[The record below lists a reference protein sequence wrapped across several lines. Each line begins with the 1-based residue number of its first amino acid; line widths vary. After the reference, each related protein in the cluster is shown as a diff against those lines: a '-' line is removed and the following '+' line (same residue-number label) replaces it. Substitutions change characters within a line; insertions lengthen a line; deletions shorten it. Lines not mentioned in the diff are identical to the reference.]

1 MTTRERNLATILI
14 AVVGVMGVAALAN
27 AVFLQPFNNL
37 RGELEKADQQLA
49 QRDAEIKAEQNHIA
63 RIEQLNPRLTQ
74 WEKLS
79 LPQGDTRPEAFRA
92 HLIKL
97 RREYNS
103 YLNKVLAESGFKVR
117 SLVVREFDAR
127 TAVF

>member
-14 AVVGVMGVAALAN
+14 AVVGVLGVAALAN

-49 QRDAEIKAEQNHIA
+49 QRKAEINAEQNHIA
-63 RIEQLNPRLTQ
+63 KIEQLNPRLAQ

-79 LPQGDTRPEAFRA
+79 LPQGDTKPKALKT
-92 HLIKL
+92 HLINI
-97 RREYNS
+97 RR
-103 YLNKVLAESGFKVR
+103 
-117 SLVVREFDAR
+117 DD
-127 TAVF
+127 